1 MPHRGQCLLRSTIM
15 SRVRAF
21 NHPRSESLH
30 SFNLIG
36 IVVSLDGMIQCV
48 GYLESFC
55 CNEQPWGLLTLFFFY
70 LKYEVKYFETSNRMI
85 KIYKRY
91 ICLSSGWLILK
102 QRRRRIKRFFYL
114 YFYLVFNQELR
125 NLEEKQCKYLY
136 LLEINTI
143 EWKEEIISS
152 KIKVLLL

>member
-1 MPHRGQCLLRSTIM
+1 
-15 SRVRAF
+15 
-21 NHPRSESLH
+21 
-30 SFNLIG
+30 
-36 IVVSLDGMIQCV
+36 
-48 GYLESFC
+48 
-55 CNEQPWGLLTLFFFY
+55 
-70 LKYEVKYFETSNRMI
+70 MI

-125 NLEEKQCKYLY
+125 NLEEKQCKYSY